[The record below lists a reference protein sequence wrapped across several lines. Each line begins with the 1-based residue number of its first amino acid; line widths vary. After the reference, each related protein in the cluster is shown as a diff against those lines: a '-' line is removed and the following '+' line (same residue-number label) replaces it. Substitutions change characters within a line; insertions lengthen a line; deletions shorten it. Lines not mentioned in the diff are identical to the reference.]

1 MENDERDK
9 EKEGVNARVELFKLF
24 RHWWDH
30 LLRLIGIGGHL
41 VTLWVCVSKHTYQVI
56 EASVGPPMARLQL
69 QQVQVVDGRKCKI

>member
-41 VTLWVCVSKHTYQVI
+41 VTLWVCVKKHT
-56 EASVGPPMARLQL
+56 
-69 QQVQVVDGRKCKI
+69 